1 MIPEGWTIQSGEDL
15 AITITKGSSP
25 NWQGFH
31 YQDSGILFVT
41 SENVRDGYLDVSEPK
56 YLPVAFSAKER
67 KSQLRKGDILINI
80 VGASI
85 GRSCRFNLEG
95 VEANINQAVCVLR
108 PRSSDLSDYIIQYLQ
123 SPGAIRKLLGQQ
135 SDSARPNLSLEDIR
149 SFQFLV
155 PPLAEQKRIAEILS
169 TWDRAIERTEKLIAN
184 SEAQKKALMQQLLT
198 GKKRLPGFD
207 GEWRAVRYGDVLK
220 EIKRPVRW
228 SDEDI
233 YNLISVRRRSG
244 GAFHRESLRGSDI
257 LTKSMH
263 ISKSGDFVISKMQIL
278 HGASAVI
285 PHALDGF
292 HISGSYISLVPRRS
306 DFDIRFIGW
315 VSKTPRF
322 YHQTYI
328 SSYGVH
334 IEKMTFILEDF
345 LDWNF
350 RCPPTKAEQG
360 AIADALDAAEVLQ
373 ADLKCHRDQL
383 LREKSALMQQLLTGK
398 RRVRV
403 AEEKEAAVA

>member
-1 MIPEGWTIQSGEDL
+1 MIPEGWKEVSLAEVAASPISYGVVQAGEAVEGGVPCVRVVDMASGRLDPRSMITTTEEISRSYSRTIL
-15 AITITKGSSP
+15 
-25 NWQGFH
+25 
-31 YQDSGILFVT
+31 
-41 SENVRDGYLDVSEPK
+41 
-56 YLPVAFSAKER
+56 KE
-67 KSQLRKGDILINI
+67 GDILIALRGIIGSAAIAPKELNGCNLTRGI
-80 VGASI
+80 ARLSPKAAQYSSQLLLQALNAPRFKNYI
-85 GRSCRFNLEG
+85 GRQ
-95 VEANINQAVCVLR
+95 ANGSALQEISIATLR
-108 PRSSDLSDYIIQYLQ
+108 KARI
-123 SPGAIRKLLGQQ
+123 AI
-135 SDSARPNLSLEDIR
+135 
-149 SFQFLV
+149 

-169 TWDRAIERTEKLIAN
+169 IWDRAIEMTEKLIAN

-198 GKKRLPGFD
+198 GKKRLPGFC

-228 SDEDI
+228 SDEDT

-285 PHALDGF
+285 PHAFDGF
-292 HISGSYISLVPRRS
+292 HISGSYISLVPRRP

-350 RCPPTKAEQG
+350 LCPPTKAEQG

-373 ADLKCHRDQL
+373 ADLKRHRGQL
-383 LREKSALMQQLLTGK
+383 LREKAALMQQLLTGK

-403 AEEKEAAVA
+403 AEVREAAVA